1 MFENWGTIGDDAADF
16 RLSAFV
22 HFENVFEGFNA
33 CNLFL
38 NLINIPKNVDELINC
53 CIS

>member
-22 HFENVFEGFNA
+22 HFENIFEGFDA

-38 NLINIPKNVDELINC
+38 NLINIPKSVDELINC